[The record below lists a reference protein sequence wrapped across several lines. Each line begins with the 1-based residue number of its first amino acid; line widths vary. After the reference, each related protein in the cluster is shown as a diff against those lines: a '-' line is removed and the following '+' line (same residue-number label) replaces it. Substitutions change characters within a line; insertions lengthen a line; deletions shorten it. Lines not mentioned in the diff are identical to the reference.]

1 MPVPV
6 QPREI
11 ACNQGRDGPSKTCW
25 RMMSDSARVIDWGCV
40 EEIAVV
46 GGAALD
52 HVAAL
57 ARQMPAVRFVEVN
70 ALRNGDCVRCLWLTD
85 GSDEAKIASLAAPG
99 RGSHERP
106 WDVIVVH
113 HAAGQAIALVVAMD
127 GYARIAAR
135 RHHDGSAISVFG
147 KGLARPV
154 FRETSRIAP
163 RVQLVHTQSRT
174 FTSDI

>member
-11 ACNQGRDGPSKTCW
+11 LFKNGGDGPARTCW

-40 EEIAVV
+40 EEIAVA
-46 GGAALD
+46 GGATLD
-52 HVAAL
+52 HIAAL
-57 ARQMPAVRFVEVN
+57 ARQMPAVRFVDAN
-70 ALRNGDCVRCLWLTD
+70 ALRNGDGIRCLWLAD
-85 GSDEAKIASLAAPG
+85 GSDEAAIAALAAPG
-99 RGSHERP
+99 RGSHDRP

-113 HAAGQAIALVVAMD
+113 HAASQAIALVVAMD

-135 RHHDGSAISVFG
+135 RYHDGSATSVFG

-163 RVQLVHTQSRT
+163 RVQLVHTQSRPL
-174 FTSDI
+174 TSDI